1 MREAKSA
8 AELARAIEGLAALD
22 RPALEAAWR
31 RLHGRAPP
39 KRLGRDLLIRVV
51 AYQLQVETL
60 GGLSPAARRR
70 LQGIALAVCGG
81 RPVPTAA
88 ARSIKPGTRL
98 LREWHG
104 QLHEVQAVESGFL
117 WQDHRWRSLSEI
129 ARAITGSRWSGPAF
143 FGLTHRQGRAPRE
156 LVDG

>member
-1 MREAKSA
+1 MRQAKSA
-8 AELARAIEGLAALD
+8 AELAWAIEGLAALD

-31 RLHGRAPP
+31 RLHGHAPP
-39 KRLGRDLLIRVV
+39 KRLGRDLLLRVV
-51 AYQLQVETL
+51 AYQLQVEAL

-70 LQGIALAVCGG
+70 LQAIALALREG

-104 QLHEVQAVESGFL
+104 QLHEVQAVAGGFL
-117 WQDHRWRSLSEI
+117 WQDRRWRSLSEI

-143 FGLTHRQGRAPRE
+143 FGLTSRRGRSARE
-156 LVDG
+156 VADG

>member
-1 MREAKSA
+1 MRQVKSA
-8 AELARAIEGLAALD
+8 AELTRAIEGLAALD

-39 KRLGRDLLIRVV
+39 KRLGRDLLLRVV
-51 AYQLQVETL
+51 AYQLQAEAL
-60 GGLSPAARRR
+60 GGLSPAVRRR
-70 LQGIALAVCGG
+70 LQAIALALREG
-81 RPVPTAA
+81 RPAPTAA

-117 WQDHRWRSLSEI
+117 WQDRRWRSLSEI
-129 ARAITGSRWSGPAF
+129 ARTITGSRWSGPAF
-143 FGLTHRQGRAPRE
+143 FGLTRRHGRAAVE
-156 LVDG
+156 SANG

>member
-1 MREAKSA
+1 MRQAKPA
-8 AELARAIEGLAALD
+8 AQLSRAIAGLAGLD

-51 AYQLQVETL
+51 AYQLQVEAL

-70 LQGIALAVCGG
+70 LQAIALALRAGK
-81 RPVPTAA
+81 PVPTAA
-88 ARSIKPGTRL
+88 APSIKPGTRL

-104 QLHEVQAVESGFL
+104 QLHEVQAVDGGFL
-117 WQDHRWRSLSEI
+117 WQDRRWRSLSAI
-129 ARAITGSRWSGPAF
+129 ARAITASRWSGPAF
-143 FGLTHRQGRAPRE
+143 FGLTSRHGRAAVE
-156 LVDG
+156 SADG